1 MTYSSILWP
10 RMIAKSFVNPL
21 HSIRHITSLAD
32 AFPVLCCLLLS
43 AQLATAGSTGPM
55 QAKLGGTD
63 HYYCTSNDTS
73 QNTIYFSAEFDF
85 SWPPGT
91 VRVKD
96 SVIGDEFKQA
106 LASKYGYQG
115 PVVCF
120 GTKTT
125 AQTQAQLQNG
135 ISGARS
141 SGKWTVVETGWK
153 WSGATGATA
162 GAQPATAA
170 TSSPDSSAG
179 GESGYA
185 PGGSASSG
193 STSGGSASG
202 GSMSG
207 GSAQSN
213 SAGQAQNL
221 PAAGTTLAVRI
232 LEAVDST
239 KDPAGK
245 QYRGTVTTAAD
256 AGNGLT
262 IPRGAMAMVTLMKSQ
277 GGWSAHLQS
286 VMVKGQ
292 QVNVTSAPASVMGS
306 AQGSVAS
313 AANTVTS
320 ALGSF
325 GGFGHKPPKPS
336 GVEAV
341 ATGDRVVLPPGTQ
354 LQFVIS
360 GASAA
365 SGGGVPSAMGMPSG
379 GGVPHP
385 GGGGGGAQP
394 AGASSSSSSVSVSGG
409 GQAVSGG
416 ALSAKIQETF
426 LGPRKQDGLFVVSP
440 DGGHYAVS
448 AMHGSRELVIV
459 DGVDGPEF
467 DHAAHGW
474 GGATL
479 QVTFSADGKHSC
491 YVGQRGDDL
500 IEVRDGKDAF
510 VITNVHTPTNGSV
523 PPIDSLHQCLMSR
536 SGAHVAVISVASVD
550 ADGAG
555 FGNRVFL
562 DGVKGPAFDTLDM
575 KQIAFVGEKLVYAA
589 HTKDQQWHMV
599 VNNVPGP
606 GYAAV
611 LSLTV
616 NQDNNH
622 YAYVVTTV
630 GGQMVVTDGVPGPVR
645 PRFANG
651 VTYLSVASNGRV
663 GYLGFKGETPGHVS
677 GTQVLYVD
685 EKEISSDIRP
695 FAVVDESG
703 RGQILVGY
711 FLFSPDGKRLAY
723 SKEAPGGTAAVIDGK
738 VGRAYDTIGVMQ
750 FSPDSKH
757 AFYVG
762 NRTQAFVVVDGQEM
776 EGQGTVRNFVYSKE
790 GGRLGYE
797 AYSAQTGFHMV
808 VDGKVSQ
815 AFHELTA
822 NTLTFSR
829 DGKHYA
835 YSACTNFSQCQVV
848 EDGVGASVSSLVAFT
863 TRARPQLSFPQIF
876 FSDDGT
882 RMAYAWPKPDS
893 AGNAVVING
902 QEIMRGHGL
911 FEFPAFSP
919 DSKRFATMTWDGHTY
934 SLSVDGKAGPKY
946 EDFLEVNP
954 NVARFLDSHTFRYLG
969 VKGGMVY
976 RVVVDL
982 GG

>member
-1 MTYSSILWP
+1 MTSSSILWP
-10 RMIAKSFVNPL
+10 RMIARSLVNAFY
-21 HSIRHITSLAD
+21 SIRHITGQAD
-32 AFPVLCCLLLS
+32 AFLVLCCLLLS
-43 AQLATAGSTGPM
+43 AQIATAGSSGPM
-55 QAKLGGTD
+55 QAKMGGTD
-63 HYYCTSNDTS
+63 HYYCTSNDTN
-73 QNTIYFSAEFDF
+73 QTTIYFSAEFDF

-91 VRVKD
+91 IRVQD
-96 SVIGDEFKQA
+96 SVIGNEFKQA
-106 LASKYGYQG
+106 LAAKYGYQG

-120 GTKTT
+120 GTKTA
-125 AQTQAQLQNG
+125 AQTKAQMQSG

-141 SGKWTVVETGWK
+141 SGKWKVVETGWIWSGAK
-153 WSGATGATA
+153 VAGGGASGATGA
-162 GAQPATAA
+162 GQPAAA
-170 TSSPDSSAG
+170 ADSSPDSSASSQG
-179 GESGYA
+179 GYA
-185 PGGSASSG
+185 PGGSAS
-193 STSGGSASG
+193 A
-202 GSMSG
+202 GSMSD
-207 GSAQSN
+207 GSTPSSAPAGSVQSN
-213 SAGQAQNL
+213 PTGQAQNL

-232 LEAVDST
+232 LEAVDSS

-245 QYRGTVTTAAD
+245 QYRGMVTTAVD
-256 AGNGLT
+256 AGNGVT
-262 IPRGAMAMVTLMKSQ
+262 IPRGSMAMVSLMKGQ

-286 VMVKGQ
+286 VVVKGQ
-292 QVNVTSAPASVMGS
+292 TVNVSSAPATVMGS
-306 AQGSVAS
+306 AQSSVAS
-313 AANTVTS
+313 AASTVTS

-325 GGFGHKPPKPS
+325 GGFGHRTPKPS
-336 GVEAV
+336 GAEAV

-354 LQFVIS
+354 VQFVLS
-360 GASAA
+360 GAAA
-365 SGGGVPSAMGMPSG
+365 PNGGGTSSNMGMPSASG
-379 GGVPHP
+379 TMHP
-385 GGGGGGAQP
+385 AGGGGAV
-394 AGASSSSSSVSVSGG
+394 ASSSSAGS
-409 GQAVSGG
+409 QPVSGG
-416 ALSAKIQETF
+416 ALSAKIQETL

-474 GGATL
+474 GGATV

-510 VITNVHTPTNGSV
+510 VITNVHAPTNGSV
-523 PPIDSLHQCLMSR
+523 MSIDSLHQCLMSR
-536 SGAHVAVISVASVD
+536 SGAHAAVISIASVD

-555 FGNRVFL
+555 YGNRVFL
-562 DGVKGPAFDTLDM
+562 DGVKGPAFDALDM
-575 KQIAFVGEKLVYAA
+575 KQIAFVGEKLVYAGY
-589 HTKDQQWHMV
+589 TKDQKWHMV

-606 GYAAV
+606 AYAAV
-611 LSLTV
+611 QSLTL
-616 NQDNNH
+616 NEDNNH

-630 GGQMVVTDGVPGPVR
+630 GGQMVVLDGVPGPVR
-645 PRFANG
+645 QRFANG
-651 VTYLSVASNGRV
+651 ITYLTVASNGRV
-663 GYLGFKGETPGHVS
+663 GYLGFKAESPGHIS

-685 EKEISSDIRP
+685 EKEISSDIRA
-695 FAVVDESG
+695 FAVVDPTGKST
-703 RGQILVGY
+703 ILVGY
-711 FLFSPDGKRLAY
+711 FLFSPDGKRFAY
-723 SKEAPGGTAAVIDGK
+723 AKQVPGGTAAVIDGK
-738 VGRAYDTIGVMQ
+738 VGRAYDSIGVMQ

-757 AFYVG
+757 DFYVG
-762 NRTQAFVVVDGQEM
+762 NRTLAFVVVDGQEM
-776 EGQGTVRNFVYSKE
+776 EGQGTVRSFVYSKE

-848 EDGVGASVSSLVAFT
+848 EDGVGANVSGLVQFT
-863 TRARPQLSFPQIF
+863 TRARPQLNFPQIF

-882 RMAYAWPKPDS
+882 RMAYAWPKPDA

-919 DSKRFATMTWDGHTY
+919 DSKRFATMTWNGHTY
-934 SLSVDGKAGPKY
+934 SLSVDGKAGPTY

-954 NVARFLDSHTFRYLG
+954 NVARFLDSHTYRYLG
-969 VKGGMVY
+969 VKNGMVY